1 MTTFVT
7 HRPRP
12 RRVLGALAL
21 LLALAVALGAC
32 AGLPQSGP
40 VTSADTELPAGSEV
54 SLFVPGPSPGAEP
67 EEIVRGFLDAVTAG
81 FGDDFGVAREF
92 LAGPAVEDW
101 RPGESTQIHVS
112 SAPRVERTATG
123 AVEVSVDA
131 VATVDERGRYIQ
143 APVDA
148 VFDAE
153 MSLARN
159 AAGEWRIVDLPNG
172 ILLPEASF
180 SLAYDSTYLHFL
192 TPDDQYFVLETRW
205 FPRENL
211 ATAATN
217 ALLAGP
223 SEWLEPGVRT
233 AAPSGTRLRVDS
245 VPVGTDG
252 VATVDLT
259 SAVLEAEVSDRALL
273 RAQIE
278 ATLATAGDVRE
289 VRLEVGQ
296 QAFDTGS
303 SLPELSVYPYSTPS
317 SWLAIADGE
326 LMQVSEGEATTHP
339 GADLLGDELSSP
351 ATGYGEDPPS
361 VVIDGGDNLVTVPDF
376 QSPPSVLVEG
386 RDLLAPSIDR
396 FGWIWT
402 ITQEEDQDPQMIAI
416 QATGERVDITAPW
429 LAEGDVLALRISR
442 DGSRAGLIRE
452 VAGEAVV
459 EVVAVQRDAEGRPSQ
474 LADPV
479 AVAQRLEDPSDL
491 AWVGPTTLAV
501 LATSDLEPSRA
512 VHTVPLGA
520 PHLALP
526 VVEGAARITA
536 GRGDTSLLVTT
547 EDGTIFERNG
557 ATWRAAHVGLED
569 PALPG

>member
-1 MTTFVT
+1 MTTARRIR
-7 HRPRP
+7 HLP
-12 RRVLGALAL
+12 RRTLGAIAMFLA
-21 LLALAVALGAC
+21 AAVAFSAC

-40 VTSADTELPAGSEV
+40 VTAADTELPASGQV
-54 SLFVPGPSPGAEP
+54 SLFAPGPSTGAEP
-67 EEIVRGFLDAVTAG
+67 EEIVGGFLDAVMAG
-81 FGDDFGVAREF
+81 FGDDFVVAREF
-92 LAGPAVEDW
+92 LAGSAVEDW
-101 RPGESTQIHVS
+101 RPGENTQIHGS
-112 SAPRVERTATG
+112 SAPEIERTATG
-123 AVEVSVDA
+123 AVQVSVDA
-131 VATVDERGRYIQ
+131 VATVDEMGRYTQ

-153 MSLARN
+153 MTLARN
-159 AAGEWRIVDLPNG
+159 AAGEWRIVDLPDG
-172 ILLPEASF
+172 ILLPAANF
-180 SLAYDSTYLHFL
+180 SLAYSATYLHFL

-211 ATAATN
+211 ATSATH

-245 VPVGTDG
+245 VPLGTDG

-259 SAVLEAEVSDRALL
+259 SAVLEAEVSERALL

-278 ATLATAGDVRE
+278 STLTSTADVRE
-289 VRLEVGQ
+289 VRLVIGQ

-303 SLPELSVYPYSTPS
+303 SQPELSLYPYSTPS

-326 LMQVSEGEATTHP
+326 LMQVSDGEVTPHP
-339 GADLLGDELSSP
+339 GSELLGDDLSSP

-361 VVIDGGDNLVTVPDF
+361 VVIDGGDSLVTVPDF
-376 QSPPSVLVEG
+376 QSPPTILVEG
-386 RDLLAPSIDR
+386 RELLAPSIDR

-402 ITQEEDQDPQMIAI
+402 VSNEDEEEPELIAV
-416 QATGERVDITAPW
+416 QSTGERVSVTAPW
-429 LAEGDVLALRISR
+429 IAEGAVLALRISR

-459 EVVAVQRDAEGRPSQ
+459 EVVAVQRDPDGRPGQ
-474 LADPV
+474 LAEPST
-479 AVAQRLEDPSDL
+479 VAQRLEDPSDL

-520 PHLALP
+520 PHGALP

-547 EDGTIFERNG
+547 EGGTIFERNG